1 MADSTPDRQTVIP
14 PERKA
19 AYYLGM
25 ALLGLGFL
33 LFLSNFFTMG
43 GSRITAPLGSP
54 EWDKQF
60 DQKFAD
66 HSRSMNTSMYRALGG
81 MALIV
86 AGGFLM
92 RVGKVGLAGAGV
104 VLDPQQAR
112 KDVEPWSR
120 AVGGMMNDAVSEIDA
135 VKNLQK
141 PAEPP
146 PPVVKVRCRR
156 CQALNDEAARFCNQ
170 CAAGL

>member
-1 MADSTPDRQTVIP
+1 MANTEISH
-14 PERKA
+14 ERKT

-25 ALLGLGFL
+25 VLIGLGVL
-33 LFLSNFFTMG
+33 LFISNFFTMG
-43 GSRITAPLGSP
+43 GSRIDAPPGSP
-54 EWDKQF
+54 EWSKQF

-66 HSRSMNTSMYRALGG
+66 HGRQMDNSMYRAIGG
-81 MALIV
+81 MALMV

-92 RVGKVGLAGAGV
+92 QVGKVGLAGAGV

-120 AVGGMMNDAVSEIDA
+120 AVGGMVQDAVSEIDA

-141 PAEPP
+141 PAESP

-156 CQALNDEAARFCNQ
+156 CQALNEEAARFCNQ
-170 CAAGL
+170 CAASL